1 MAQQTINIR
10 NKRARFEYHLEDT
23 FVAGVQLTGT
33 EIKCVRMSKASIL
46 EAYGVFVNGEVW
58 IRNMHIS
65 EYDNGT
71 YYNHSTRR
79 DRKLLLTKKE
89 IAKIEKYLKD
99 KGNTLVPL
107 KMFLS
112 DKGWAKMEIALAQG
126 KKLYDKRQ
134 DLKEKDDKRDMD
146 RVMKKYQ

>member
-1 MAQQTINIR
+1 MAQQPINIR

-33 EIKCVRMSKASIL
+33 EIKSVRMSKASIL

-58 IRNMHIS
+58 IRNMHIT
-65 EYDNGT
+65 EYENGS
-71 YYNHSTRR
+71 YYNHNTRR

-89 IAKIEKYLKD
+89 IAKIEKFLKV
-99 KGNTLVPL
+99 KGNTIVPL

-112 DKGWAKMEIALAQG
+112 EKGWAKMEIALAVG
-126 KKLYDKRQ
+126 KKLHDKRQ

-146 RVMKKYQ
+146 RAMKSFK